1 MPAGRRHNA
10 GMQRITAHQSYA
22 LHDTAATRRIEA
34 AAAAALPEHTLMQR
48 AGRAT
53 ARLALALAPH
63 ARRIWIACG
72 GGNNGGDGLEA
83 AMLLHRAGLPVIVT
97 WLGTPAA
104 LPADARQSW
113 QRALDAGV
121 HFAGEPPELG
131 AQDLCV
137 DALLGI
143 AFRHRPAP
151 TRPIRVCRSGWPG
164 CRPAPRRRCAWICPR
179 A

>member
-10 GMQRITAHQSYA
+10 CMQRITAHQPHA

-83 AMLLHRAGLPVIVT
+83 AMLLHRAGHPVVVT
-97 WLGTPAA
+97 WLGTPAT

-113 QRALDAGV
+113 QRALDAGAPAADMRQRQMEAIQRV
-121 HFAGEPPELG
+121 ADSGDVPGGVMLVPMLG
-131 AQDLCV
+131 GLDDWESAVLKQQHHLKLTV
-137 DALLGI
+137 KE
-143 AFRHRPAP
+143 
-151 TRPIRVCRSGWPG
+151 
-164 CRPAPRRRCAWICPR
+164 
-179 A
+179 

>member
-1 MPAGRRHNA
+1 
-10 GMQRITAHQSYA
+10 MQRITADQPHA
-22 LHDTAATRRIEA
+22 LFDSAATRRIEA
-34 AAAAALPEHTLMQR
+34 AAAAALPPHTLMQR

-83 AMLLHRAGLPVIVT
+83 AMLLHRAGHPVVVT
-97 WLGTPAA
+97 WLGTPGT

-113 QRALDAGV
+113 QRARNAGV
-121 HFAGEPPELG
+121 PFADAPPPLG
-131 AQDLCV
+131 PQDLCV

-143 AFRHRPAP
+143 GLTAQARPQPPGA
-151 TRPIRVCRSGWPG
+151 RV
-164 CRPAPRRRCAWICPR
+164 
-179 A
+179 